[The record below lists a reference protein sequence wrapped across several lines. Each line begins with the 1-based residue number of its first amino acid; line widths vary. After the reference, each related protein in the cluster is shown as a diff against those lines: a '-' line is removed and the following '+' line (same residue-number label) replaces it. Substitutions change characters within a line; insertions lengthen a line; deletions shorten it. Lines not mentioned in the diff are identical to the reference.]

1 MKVNVINAL
10 LSLVIA
16 GGAICFLLPTA
27 LVYIFMMILVISG
40 LVSDITDF
48 DFEAVKTL
56 LAASALFYCL
66 AMAFMLFGGW
76 FLCTGLYLHP
86 A

>member
-27 LVYIFMMILVISG
+27 LVYIFMIILVISC
-40 LVSDITDF
+40 LVNDIT

>member
-1 MKVNVINAL
+1 M
-10 LSLVIA
+10 
-16 GGAICFLLPTA
+16 FLLPTA
-27 LVYIFMMILVISG
+27 LVYIFMTILVVSG
-40 LVSDITDF
+40 LVSDIT

-76 FLCTGLYLHP
+76 FLCTGLCLHP

>member
-1 MKVNVINAL
+1 MKVKVINAL

-27 LVYIFMMILVISG
+27 LVYIFMIILVISC
-40 LVSDITDF
+40 LVNDIT